1 MKLFGYTLDWT
12 DYLITITA
20 AVLTGD
26 KLFVVANLPVYVYVI
41 PAAVFV
47 IAKFFRVGS
56 YLFGSYENF
65 RRFLLYFSI
74 AGVSGYASY
83 SYFIVGGDVG
93 EMRAYVSI
101 AGFFLTIIVYEVAEH
116 ILSGDIRRM
125 TAEEAIAAS
134 EKSRSSLHTGEMPG
148 TISKYTGDI
157 VM

>member
-1 MKLFGYTLDWT
+1 MKLFGYALDWT
-12 DYLITITA
+12 DYLITLSA

-26 KLFVVANLPVYVYVI
+26 KLFVSANLPVYVYVI
-41 PAAVFV
+41 PAVVFV
-47 IAKFFRVGS
+47 IAKFLRVGS
-56 YLFGSYENF
+56 YLFGGYEDF
-65 RRFLLYFSI
+65 RWFLFYFSV

-93 EMRAYVSI
+93 EMRAYVTI
-101 AGFFLTIIVYEVAEH
+101 AGFFLTIIVYEVAES

-125 TAEEAIAAS
+125 TADEAIAAS
-134 EKSRSSLHTGEMPG
+134 EKSRRSLQIGEMPG